1 MPPRPDVSE
10 ERRSQILEAA
20 SAVFA
25 RLGFHQ
31 ARMDDIAQE
40 AGLSKGALYLYYNSK
55 DAIIAALLR
64 FFFDQELGM
73 LRRLLQA
80 GSEQSAR
87 EQLLMVNR
95 RMGEAMKWMEAMRP
109 IAFEFYAIAARQKN
123 VRQFL
128 KEYFKEYRELL
139 AVLIQRGVE
148 SGEFKPLDAQSVAIT
163 VAALYE
169 GLVLLWMVDPQ
180 AVQWEKAS
188 EESLRLLLGGLQNHR
203 GD

>member
-64 FFFDQELGM
+64 FFFDRELGM

>member
-1 MPPRPDVSE
+1 
-10 ERRSQILEAA
+10 
-20 SAVFA
+20 
-25 RLGFHQ
+25 
-31 ARMDDIAQE
+31 
-40 AGLSKGALYLYYNSK
+40 
-55 DAIIAALLR
+55 
-64 FFFDQELGM
+64 M
-73 LRRLLQA
+73 LRDLLQA

-139 AVLIQRGVE
+139 AVLIQRGIE
-148 SGEFKPLDAQSVAIT
+148 SGEFKPVDAQSVAIT

-180 AVQWEKAS
+180 AVQWDKAS
-188 EESLRLLLGGLQNHR
+188 EESVRLLLDGLQNR
-203 GD
+203 RAD

>member
-1 MPPRPDVSE
+1 
-10 ERRSQILEAA
+10 
-20 SAVFA
+20 
-25 RLGFHQ
+25 
-31 ARMDDIAQE
+31 
-40 AGLSKGALYLYYNSK
+40 
-55 DAIIAALLR
+55 
-64 FFFDQELGM
+64 
-73 LRRLLQA
+73 
-80 GSEQSAR
+80 
-87 EQLLMVNR
+87 
-95 RMGEAMKWMEAMRP
+95 MKWMEAMRP

-128 KEYFKEYRELL
+128 KEYFKEYRQLL
-139 AVLIQRGVE
+139 ALLIQRGVE

-188 EESLRLLLGGLQNHR
+188 EESLRLLLGGLQNHQ